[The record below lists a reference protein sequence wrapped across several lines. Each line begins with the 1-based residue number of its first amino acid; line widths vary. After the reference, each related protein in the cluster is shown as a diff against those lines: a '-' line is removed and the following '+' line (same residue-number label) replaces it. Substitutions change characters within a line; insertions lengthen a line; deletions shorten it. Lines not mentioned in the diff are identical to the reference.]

1 MTRLEQVRGLISG
14 HKSALEVR
22 FKVKDL
28 FLFGSYARGQAHR
41 GSDVDILVDFSGPVG
56 MFTFME
62 LEDYLKRLLKAKKV
76 DLVSRKALK
85 PYIGKHILREAVKL

>member
-1 MTRLEQVRGLISG
+1 MTKLEKVRGLISA
-14 HKSALEVR
+14 HKPTLAGK
-22 FKVKDL
+22 FKVKNL
-28 FLFGSYARGQAHR
+28 FLFGSYARGEAHS
-41 GSDVDILVDFSGPVG
+41 GSDMDILVDFSGSVG

-62 LEDYLKRLLKAKKV
+62 LEEYLKRLLKVKKV